1 MINWLYTLPNVGIA
15 LLFGLVGAVS
25 FAATPFL
32 REKLWRNRMR
42 SDHSDAAS
50 SAFSVVIG
58 FTGLVL
64 AFSLVQAQGNLR
76 NLEMQVSAE
85 AHDLAQLDRLLVRY
99 GDQNVAAIRAPLHEY
114 ANSILTDE
122 WPQLRKGRSSERTAA
137 LFRPVSRGILAIEP
151 PAGRQTLI
159 YAEILK
165 KIDELAAEREDRTG
179 TATNLR
185 LPQIFWETIICLVA
199 ILLLLATFSE
209 ATFGRAI
216 ALLGEGFG
224 LALLMALVFI
234 FDQPFKGQTSVSP
247 APIAKVVAEMQTR
260 TF

>member
-1 MINWLYTLPNVGIA
+1 MINWLYTLPNVGVA

-64 AFSLVQAQGNLR
+64 AFSLVQAQGNFR

-137 LFRPVSRGILAIEP
+137 LFRPVSTGHPGHRT
-151 PAGRQTLI
+151 AGGTPD
-159 YAEILK
+159 
-165 KIDELAAEREDRTG
+165 IDLCGDSQKNR
-179 TATNLR
+179 
-185 LPQIFWETIICLVA
+185 
-199 ILLLLATFSE
+199 
-209 ATFGRAI
+209 
-216 ALLGEGFG
+216 
-224 LALLMALVFI
+224 
-234 FDQPFKGQTSVSP
+234 
-247 APIAKVVAEMQTR
+247 
-260 TF
+260 

>member
-1 MINWLYTLPNVGIA
+1 
-15 LLFGLVGAVS
+15 
-25 FAATPFL
+25 
-32 REKLWRNRMR
+32 MR

-50 SAFSVVIG
+50 SAFSVVTG

-76 NLEMQVSAE
+76 TLETQVSAE

-122 WPQLRKGRSSERTAA
+122 WPQLRKGRSSEQTAA

-165 KIDELAAEREDRTG
+165 KVDELAADAKTEQARPPISDFPDFLG
-179 TATNLR
+179 HNY
-185 LPQIFWETIICLVA
+185 
-199 ILLLLATFSE
+199 
-209 ATFGRAI
+209 
-216 ALLGEGFG
+216 LLGGDIAPTG
-224 LALLMALVFI
+224 DVF
-234 FDQPFKGQTSVSP
+234 
-247 APIAKVVAEMQTR
+247 
-260 TF
+260 